1 MAARPSAWFFNPY
14 VQLAAGAALVAAAD
28 VMVKLGATDVAAGSS
43 SILGF
48 GALAS
53 SRTWIGIILYVLS
66 FVSWLYV
73 LRLLPL
79 SEAFALMSITHV
91 LVPAASWL
99 FLGEAISVHRMIGIG
114 CVLGG
119 TVLMANAAAVAEER
133 L

>member
-1 MAARPSAWFFNPY
+1 MT
-14 VQLAAGAALVAAAD
+14 AL
-28 VMVKLGATDVAAGSS
+28 GSW
-43 SILGF
+43 
-48 GALAS
+48 
-53 SRTWIGIILYVLS
+53 RTWVGIILYIVS

-91 LVPAASWL
+91 LVPVASWL
-99 FLGEAISVHRMIGIG
+99 FLGEAISVLRIMGIA

-119 TVLMANAAAVAEER
+119 TVLMANAAALAEEK